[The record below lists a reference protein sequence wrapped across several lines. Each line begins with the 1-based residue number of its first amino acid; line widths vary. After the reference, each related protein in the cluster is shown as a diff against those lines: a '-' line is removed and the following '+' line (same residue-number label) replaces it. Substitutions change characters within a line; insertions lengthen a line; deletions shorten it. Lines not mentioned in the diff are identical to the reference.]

1 MRLHAFGSLCDFLM
15 TLFFVLLDNCLMR
28 LAAFLPLRDFLREFE
43 LFVAYCVLIYV
54 SPKSSPWNASKSLRF
69 VEND

>member
-28 LAAFLPLRDFLREFE
+28 LAAFLPLRDFQ

-54 SPKSSPWNASKSLRF
+54 SPKSPPWNASKSLRI
-69 VEND
+69 VEKD